1 MKLPKVSI
9 VYLLL
14 TLLFGISIGVIGND
28 LPYITFKRDI
38 SIPDVIN
45 FFIYIFGILYINNKI
60 SNNRVEKDILIEMCN
75 RLSDEV
81 TESKKLI
88 DEFVTTT
95 SVKAIKKLAS
105 QIISKM
111 TDIRNAIAT
120 LESSCKDSK
129 KIDND
134 ISFLISALK
143 DDNFNYFKTSTQN
156 LGGKKPKITPED
168 YNMAKEHAY
177 QQTIK
182 ASRLKLMINSQ

>member
-14 TLLFGISIGVIGND
+14 TLLFGISIGVVGND
-28 LPYITFKRDI
+28 LPYVIFKRDI

-81 TESKKLI
+81 SESKKLI

-129 KIDND
+129 KIDDN
-134 ISFLISALK
+134 ISSLISAIK

-156 LGGKKPKITPED
+156 LAGKKPKITPED

-182 ASRLKLMINSQ
+182 ASRLKLMINNQ